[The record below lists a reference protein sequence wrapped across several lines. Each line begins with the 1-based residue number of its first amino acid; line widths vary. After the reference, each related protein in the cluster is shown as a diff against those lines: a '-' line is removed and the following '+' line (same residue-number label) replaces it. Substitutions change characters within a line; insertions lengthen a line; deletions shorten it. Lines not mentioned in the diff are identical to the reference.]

1 MSEARIMKLFT
12 LEHLHA
18 KYAGAG
24 AGGLWTHVKVLHQV

>member
-18 KYAGAG
+18 KYGAG